1 MLRKSFRNL
10 GTYGLTGAISPFGT
24 TWGDFSG
31 NSSNFMSGGARFDNT
46 VTYKSPAFA
55 SFNVYAQYS
64 FDGDS
69 QAENDRVT
77 GAHGTEG
84 KSSVDRYYGIGATY
98 KNGSVNVVLVV
109 DSTNYSTK
117 FYGKDVDDS
126 LVVTLGGSHDLGVVK
141 PYIGVQYFDNTDVSS
156 IGIVDSF
163 VGDDL
168 SRGMAYAEGWGL
180 TIGADIPLLGGTAK
194 IGASYID
201 ADFESCKILILDN
214 PFKGDLSA
222 WALTAGYKY
231 DLSKR
236 TYAYGA
242 LSYASFKGGDDDVKG
257 DWKPSAVEGAIGLVH
272 MF

>member
-1 MLRKSFRNL
+1 MLRKDFRNN
-10 GTYGLTGAISPFGT
+10 GTYGLTGSISPFGT
-24 TWGDFSG
+24 TWGDYSG

-55 SFNVYAQYS
+55 GFNIYAQYS
-64 FDGDS
+64 FDGNS
-69 QAENDRVT
+69 QAENDRDT

-98 KNGSVNVVLVV
+98 KNGNVNMVLVV

-117 FYGKDVDDS
+117 FYGEDVDDS

-141 PYIGVQYFDNTDVSS
+141 PYIGVQYFDNADMSS

-163 VGDDL
+163 SDVSRGDDF
-168 SRGMAYAEGWGL
+168 AEGWGL
-180 TIGADIPLLGGTAK
+180 TIGADIPLFGGTAK

-201 ADFESCKILILDN
+201 ADYESYKIEHVADQY
-214 PFKGDLSA
+214 KGDFSA
-222 WALTAGYKY
+222 WAITAGYKY

-242 LSYASFKGGDDDVKG
+242 LSYASFKDSEDGDTE

>member
-1 MLRKSFRNL
+1 MLWNYFRNN
-10 GTYGLTGAISPFGT
+10 GTYGLTGSISPFGT
-24 TWGDFSG
+24 TWGDYSG

-55 SFNVYAQYS
+55 GFNIYAQYS
-64 FDGDS
+64 FDGNS
-69 QAENDRVT
+69 QADNDPT
-77 GAHGTEG
+77 AAEAHGTEG

-98 KNGSVNVVLVV
+98 KNGNVNMVLVV

-117 FYGKDVDDS
+117 FYGEDVDDS

-141 PYIGVQYFDNTDVSS
+141 PYIGVQYFDNADMSS

-163 VGDDL
+163 SDVSRGDDF
-168 SRGMAYAEGWGL
+168 AEGWGL
-180 TIGADIPLLGGTAK
+180 TIGADIPLFGGTAK

-201 ADFESCKILILDN
+201 ADYESYESKDLT
-214 PFKGDLSA
+214 GDFSA

-231 DLSKR
+231 NLSKR
-236 TYAYGA
+236 TYVYGA
-242 LSYASFKGGDDDVKG
+242 LSYASLKDSVDGDSEET
-257 DWKPSAVEGAIGLVH
+257 KPSAVEGAIGLVH